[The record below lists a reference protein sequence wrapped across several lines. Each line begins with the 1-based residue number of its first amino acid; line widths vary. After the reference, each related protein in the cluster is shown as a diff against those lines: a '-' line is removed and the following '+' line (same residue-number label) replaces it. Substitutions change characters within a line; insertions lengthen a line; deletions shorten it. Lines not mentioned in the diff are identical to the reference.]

1 MKKNE
6 IYSRENPFP
15 PKFSGASL
23 IGQEEL
29 DELADV
35 IAEKSP
41 FRHYGLGTPG
51 KVNLFEEEAAKYLG
65 VKYTLALSSGTAAIS
80 CALAALGIGNG
91 DEVILPAFG
100 WFSDYMCIVNS
111 GALPVFADID
121 DTLNLDPA
129 DFEKKITPDTKAVI
143 VVHYQG
149 GAADMDRIMDIARA
163 NNVKVIEDVAQ
174 AFGGEYKG
182 KKLGTI
188 GDIAM
193 TSFQANKIL
202 TCGEGGLLYTDN
214 EEYFAKAVRYHDLGS
229 VRDVFAQRIS
239 DKKLLESGHEI
250 SGGQFRMSELAGAFM
265 RAQLRRLD
273 MILSSCRSCHRALR
287 EAFKYTQG
295 FMFRPVDERGDCGI
309 TAYIKMDSKET
320 VDSMLGYLKGKDVP
334 IGATS
339 ACTNMLETTRVKNK
353 GLACAKNPPFGQ
365 GFSGENIIY
374 DVTKC
379 PNTNKILSRHISVP
393 IGPLYTKEDIDDIV
407 VVLTE
412 AYEYAKSK

>member
-1 MKKNE
+1 MENKK
-6 IYSRENPFP
+6 YLRTKPYP

-29 DELADV
+29 DELRDV

-65 VKYTLALSSGTAAIS
+65 SKYTLALSSGTAAIS
-80 CALAALGIGNG
+80 CALAAMGIGNG

-129 DFEKKITPDTKAVI
+129 DFEKKITPNTKAVI
-143 VVHYQG
+143 VIHYQG
-149 GAADMDRIMDIARA
+149 GAAEMDTIMDIARA
-163 NNVKVIEDVAQ
+163 NNIKVIEDVAQ

-182 KKLGTI
+182 RKLGTI

-214 EEYFAKAVRYHDLGS
+214 EKYFAKAVRYHDLGS
-229 VRDVFAQRIS
+229 VRDVFAKRIS
-239 DKKLLESGHEI
+239 DKELLDSSHEI
-250 SGGQFRMSELAGAFM
+250 SGGQFRMSELSGAFL
-265 RAQLRRLD
+265 RAQLGKLD
-273 MILSSCRSCHRALR
+273 MILSSCRSCHK
-287 EAFKYTQG
+287 EIKKAFKYNKG
-295 FMFRPVDERGDCGI
+295 FEFRPVDEEGDCGI
-309 TAYIKMDSKET
+309 TAYIKMDCQET
-320 VDSMLGYLKGKDVP
+320 VTRMLDYLKGKDVP

-339 ACTNMLETTRVKNK
+339 ACTNILETSRVQNK
-353 GLACAKNPPFGQ
+353 GLACVNNPPFGP
-365 GFSGENIIY
+365 GFNGDNIVY
-374 DVTKC
+374 DEAQC

-393 IGPLYTKEDIDDIV
+393 IGPLYTAEDVQDIV
-407 VVLTE
+407 LALTE